1 MSKRVFDH
9 WEVISW
15 PFSCFWYFWYFHKF
29 VNLRPGGVDFFK
41 TQLARFFHGFLPIR
55 LEKLTL
61 PNSESPKNKPWA
73 SISCKVCVFFIE
85 IWPKSKFGW
94 NLNFVMVPIP
104 ATTAQSVWVL
114 SKSKPPGILQR
125 IKRIYRIKRK
135 WGVGLQVRTSLP
147 HAPVAKMTVVTQTH
161 SNDIDHFDFS
171 KISHSF
177 KG

>member
-1 MSKRVFDH
+1 MQNRGIKT
-9 WEVISW
+9 
-15 PFSCFWYFWYFHKF
+15 CFWPLGGHFMTIFMFMIFSQICKF
-29 VNLRPGGVDFFK
+29 ETWGGVDFFK

-114 SKSKPPGILQR
+114 SKNKPPGILQR
-125 IKRIYRIKRK
+125 IKRIYRIKRIKRK

-147 HAPVAKMTVVTQTH
+147 HAPGARMTVVTQTP
-161 SNDIDHFDFS
+161 SN
-171 KISHSF
+171 
-177 KG
+177 